1 MALTIVIALGAGAIL
16 RQGQRGG
23 ADEQRENLDATAG
36 RLVELVRAGHRL
48 VITHGNGP
56 QVANRLI
63 QNDETRTF
71 LPAMPMDVCG
81 AESQGQ
87 IGYLIQAALEN
98 RLRQAALTQ
107 PVVCLLTRV
116 LVDAADP
123 AFSEPVKPVGP
134 YYTTGKALELL
145 RQGLALREYGGRGW
159 RRLVPSPPP
168 VAICELEAVRTL
180 LAAGAVVIAAG
191 GGGIPVCRAANGD
204 LAGMAAVVEKDL
216 TAARLAL
223 DLGAD
228 LLLIVTDV
236 PRVALDFGRPTQ
248 QPLDRLTPAEADCY
262 LAAGQFE
269 GGMAP
274 KVRAAAQ
281 FAAAGGR
288 AAVTDLAGAVR
299 AVSGRAGTQFV
310 PQAPQ

>member
-1 MALTIVIALGAGAIL
+1 MALTIVVALGAGTVL
-16 RQGQRGG
+16 RQGQRGS
-23 ADEQRENLDATAG
+23 AEEQRENLDATAG
-36 RLVELVRAGHRL
+36 PLVELVHAGHRL
-48 VITHGNGP
+48 IITHGNGP

-87 IGYLIQAALEN
+87 IGYLVQTAVEN
-98 RLRQAALTQ
+98 RLRQAGLAQ
-107 PVVCLLTRV
+107 AVVCLLTRV

-134 YYTTGKALELL
+134 FYTTGKALELL
-145 RQGLALREYGGRGW
+145 RQGVTLREYDGRGW

-168 VAICELEAVRTL
+168 VAVCEVDAVRTL
-180 LAAGAVVIAAG
+180 VSGGAVVIAAG
-191 GGGIPVCRAANGD
+191 GGGIPVCRAGGGE
-204 LAGMAAVVEKDL
+204 LAGIAAVVEKDL

-228 LLLIVTDV
+228 LLLILTDV
-236 PRVALDFGRPTQ
+236 PRVALDFGRPSQ
-248 QPLDRLTPAEADCY
+248 QPLARLTPAQALLH

-288 AAVTDLAGAVR
+288 AAITDLAGAVQ
-299 AVSGRAGTQFV
+299 AVGGSAGTQFV
-310 PQAPQ
+310 P